1 MLTTKSNSY
10 TFQKDG
16 IWYFSRRIPQDLKRH
31 YRTGRIAYSLKTK
44 SIRDARVRAV
54 GDAAKLDRHWHIL
67 RISSDD
73 LPGKH
78 LLADAVQ
85 EPAAETSIDAHSFKA
100 AVAVYLR
107 LKGNDRPPTFE
118 ATVRRSC
125 GYLIDCCG
133 MKDLK
138 DYVRSDATKFRDYL
152 FTKGLNG
159 ASVARIFG
167 TVRAVINLA
176 LSEFGLSII
185 NPFSNVYFDQSHGVK
200 KRLPIKPEDI
210 KKVQEECYKANDDK
224 RWLIALIADTGMRLA
239 EGAGLLKSDF
249 IIKDGIQC
257 VSIKPHS
264 WRSLKTASSERIIP
278 LVGSSKW
285 AAEQILAQP
294 GYNQFAFP
302 IYNDGIRTNANSASA
317 ALNKWLKIRLGPSY
331 SIHSF
336 RHSMRDRLRSIE
348 CPNDIVDQIGGWLT
362 QGVGNSYGLGYP
374 ICIQLNW
381 MNKLV

>member
-1 MLTTKSNSY
+1 VN
-10 TFQKDG
+10 
-16 IWYFSRRIPQDLKRH
+16 
-31 YRTGRIAYSLKTK
+31 
-44 SIRDARVRAV
+44 
-54 GDAAKLDRHWHIL
+54 DAAKLDRHWYIL

-78 LLADAVQ
+78 LLYDTVQ
-85 EPAAETSIDAHSFKA
+85 ELTAETSIDHSFKA

-107 LKGNDRPPTFE
+107 LKGNNRPPTFE

-133 MKDLK
+133 MKSLK

-152 FTKGLNG
+152 FAKVLNG

-176 LSEFGLSII
+176 LSEFGLTIV
-185 NPFSNVYFDQSHGVK
+185 NPFSNVYFDHSVGVK

-210 KKVQEECYKANDDK
+210 KKVQEECFKADDEK

-278 LVGSSKW
+278 LVGSAKW
-285 AAEQILAQP
+285 AAGRILAQP
-294 GYNQFAFP
+294 DSSQFAFAN
-302 IYNDGIRTNANSASA
+302 YNDGQRTNANSASA
-317 ALNKWLKIRLGPSY
+317 ALNKRLKTKIGQGY
-331 SIHSF
+331 TIHSF
-336 RHSMRDRLRSIE
+336 RHSMRDRLRAVE
-348 CPNDIVDQIGGWLT
+348 CSSDVIDQIGGWLT
-362 QGVGNSYGLGYP
+362 QGVGNAYGEGYP
-374 ICIQLNW
+374 ANILAKQLERVCINI
-381 MNKLV
+381 